1 MLSQLELYK
10 DQKTLDQILAPMI
23 SGTDKTEKIDWPT
36 FVDGMESII
45 AQHYDP
51 SNLAVHLPD
60 VPLKKLQEKQMKVG
74 FGGTTWRTA
83 ANANWILTNCGVR
96 LTSLRVVHRS
106 GAAAHL
112 RCVCVC
118 ARDRSLE
125 FVDLLWG
132 RSSTFDSC
140 LCR

>member
-10 DQKTLDQILAPMI
+10 DQKTLDLILSPMI
-23 SGTDKTEKIDWPT
+23 SGTDKSEKIDWPT
-36 FVDGMESII
+36 FVAGIESVV

-96 LTSLRVVHRS
+96 LASLSAVHQGGS
-106 GAAAHL
+106 AAHL
-112 RCVCVC
+112 LLYVC
-118 ARDRSLE
+118 ARDRSSE
-125 FVDLLWG
+125 FVDLLWA